1 MESSY
6 SERTKCFRT
15 QAFELRIVT
24 ATPSYPSSLTL
35 RFLRL
40 THIPEEEGL
49 CMTSSDHRHARAAQ
63 LPAPDNRE
71 DLVTLLSDTE
81 DAMYPFF
88 REGSAEDYVKTV
100 AFGQWW

>member
-1 MESSY
+1 
-6 SERTKCFRT
+6 
-15 QAFELRIVT
+15 
-24 ATPSYPSSLTL
+24 
-35 RFLRL
+35 
-40 THIPEEEGL
+40 
-49 CMTSSDHRHARAAQ
+49 MTSSDHRHARAAQ